1 MQTLFKSDHPRS
13 VTLHPWLQLIKI
25 PLCMLVACSA
35 GFGFIL
41 HTPELTPSLGAT
53 LFGVFAL
60 ACGAAGFNSLQEVSA
75 DYLLLR
81 TAKRPLVTGRLS
93 KREAISFSLV
103 LVFLG
108 CLCLFLSAD
117 DWHPLWLGITALVF
131 YNGIY
136 TPLKSITVFALFPGG
151 IAGALPPLIGWDV
164 AGGLL
169 TDSRAMVLLS
179 LFFLWQIPH
188 FCLIL
193 LSHQEDYRAVQ
204 QPTLI
209 RLLAEQSLKRITMV
223 WMLSFTTVALS
234 LTLYRDM
241 LHTGARIAIT
251 LMAGV
256 VISLCIPLFFTTNTS
271 TYRRLLFIFNGSFFS
286 TMLAVAFLQLHALW

>member
-1 MQTLFKSDHPRS
+1 MHTLFKSDYPMR
-13 VTLHPWLQLIKI
+13 VTVHPWLQLIKI

-41 HTPELTPSLGAT
+41 HTPELTPSLGIA
-53 LFGVFAL
+53 LFGIFSL

-75 DYLLLR
+75 DNLLLR
-81 TAKRPLVTGRLS
+81 TSKRPLVTGRLS
-93 KREAISFSLV
+93 KREAISFSLL

-108 CLCLFLSAD
+108 FLCLFLSTD
-117 DWHPLWLGITALVF
+117 DWHPLVLSITALAL

-151 IAGALPPLIGWDV
+151 IAGALPPLIGWNV

-193 LSHQEDYRAVQ
+193 LYYQEDYRRVQ

-209 RLLAEQSLKRITMV
+209 RLLSEQSLKRITMV
-223 WMLSFTTVALS
+223 WILAFTTVALS
-234 LTLYRDM
+234 LTLYRD
-241 LHTGARIAIT
+241 LLSTGARITIT

-256 VISLCIPLFFTTNTS
+256 MVSLCIPLFLKTNIS
-271 TYRRLLFIFNGSFFS
+271 TYHRLLFIFNGSFFS
-286 TMLAVAFLQLHALW
+286 TMLTVAFLQLHTH

>member
-1 MQTLFKSDHPRS
+1 MQTRFTSDHPMRI
-13 VTLHPWLQLIKI
+13 TLRPWLQLIKF

-60 ACGAAGFNSLQEVSA
+60 ACGAAGFNSLQEVAA
-75 DYLLLR
+75 DNLLLR
-81 TAKRPLVTGRLS
+81 TSKRPLVTGRLS
-93 KREAISFSLV
+93 KREAVSFCLV

-108 CLCLFLSAD
+108 FLSLFLSAAD
-117 DWHPLWLGITALVF
+117 SHPLWLGGTALVL

-136 TPLKSITVFALFPGG
+136 TPLKSTTVFALFPGG
-151 IAGALPPLIGWDV
+151 IAGALPPVIGWDV

-209 RLLAEQSLKRITMV
+209 RLLSEQSLKRITMV
-223 WMLSFTTVALS
+223 WILAFTTAALS
-234 LTLYRDM
+234 LTLYGDL

-256 VISLCIPLFFTTNTS
+256 MISLCIPLFLTTHIS
-271 TYRRLLFIFNGSFFS
+271 TYRRLFFIFNGSFFS
-286 TMLAVAFLQLHALW
+286 TMLTVAFLQLYTV